1 MPRIEFVLPGGG
13 RRVVEAA
20 EGASVMATAIAQGV
34 DGIVGECGGN
44 LMCATC
50 HVHVPPPW
58 GERLPQPSEEEEA
71 MLEGTAAERRA
82 DSRLGCQVK
91 VTAALDGMLV
101 QLPARQV

>member
-1 MPRIEFVLPGGG
+1 
-13 RRVVEAA
+13 
-20 EGASVMATAIAQGV
+20 MATAIAQGV